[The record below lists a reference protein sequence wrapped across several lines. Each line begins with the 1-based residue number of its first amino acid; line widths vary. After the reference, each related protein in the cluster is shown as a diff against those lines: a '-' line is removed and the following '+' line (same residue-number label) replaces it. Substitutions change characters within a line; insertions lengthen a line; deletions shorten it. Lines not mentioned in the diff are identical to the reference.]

1 MRRLR
6 IDLYD
11 QSKLILKIS
20 KNDSGKPFS
29 IHFIN
34 TYSVGLMYRNSNYR
48 NALSDQSIYLPDG
61 WPIIVLAKLRKAKKE
76 NIQQMRGVNLMR
88 TILANSEPGACN
100 HYFIGSTPQNL
111 INLRNELS
119 LHYPQANIVGTYSP
133 PFTKGNEWIHDKSID
148 FKASIADFV
157 WIGLGTPKQDIL
169 MGKIAEYF
177 PNAKAILAVGAAFDF
192 LTQNRKE
199 ANQTIITLKLEWL
212 YRLLQ
217 EPRRLWKRYTL
228 FMLYFVLASRF
239 VDFKDQ

>member
-1 MRRLR
+1 
-6 IDLYD
+6 
-11 QSKLILKIS
+11 
-20 KNDSGKPFS
+20 
-29 IHFIN
+29 
-34 TYSVGLMYRNSNYR
+34 
-48 NALSDQSIYLPDG
+48 
-61 WPIIVLAKLRKAKKE
+61 
-76 NIQQMRGVNLMR
+76 MRGVNLMR

-199 ANQTIITLKLEWL
+199 ANQIIITLKLEWL